1 MERQVIS
8 VTELNL
14 YIKNKLDSD
23 PLLSGLLVR
32 GEISNFKRY
41 SSGHCYF
48 TLKDIG
54 GAVRAVMFNSSAQ
67 RLKFAPTDGM
77 KVIAS
82 GRVSLYERDGQYQLY
97 VTSLE
102 PDGLGTLHLAYEQL
116 KARLSE

>member
-1 MERQVIS
+1 MERQIIS

-14 YIKNKLDSD
+14 YIKAKLDGD

-48 TLKDIG
+48 TLKDAG

-67 RLKFAPTDGM
+67 RLKFDPTDGM
-77 KVIAS
+77 RVIAG
-82 GRVSLYERDGQYQLY
+82 GRASVYERDGQYQLY
-97 VTSLE
+97 IT
-102 PDGLGTLHLAYEQL
+102 
-116 KARLSE
+116 